1 MNARTIKLLQ
11 GSLSLACAAA
21 LTFSLRAGNDYYVD
35 ANFGDDS
42 WDGSTATIP
51 TDEQRLLGTVSG
63 PRKTLAGAMAITG
76 LKSGDTVHA
85 APGVYNE
92 GGMKNSCGSNRV
104 IVVNGVLL
112 VADQGASVTTI
123 EGKISTAEGNVNGCA
138 ADSMRAVY
146 LTGSA
151 VLKGF
156 TVTKG
161 RPSFLSPS
169 GNDGMGGGIY
179 GGGTEKGLAVECVF
193 VDNVAMERGNAA
205 YNATLL
211 RCYLGADPA
220 GPYSCYAGVNLIDCV
235 HDVSKQVYSSCNA
248 YNTTFIQ
255 GTYRGGNVYNSA
267 FLSGHGSNDTAFY
280 NTISTASQ
288 SNAKDKDG
296 KCRFGVSKEDLG
308 YNAATYRPNPGSL
321 AVNAG
326 NNSYYALATNSWTG
340 TKAWWQSFV
349 GEDYAGGERIRGAAI
364 DVGAGESDPGAR
376 ALTITDSQT
385 ALTVT
390 GAEKGSTFLYEG
402 QTNTFTLARDYSTAK
417 LLSGIRVNGEFFSF
431 TGENADKTY
440 TYTYGYG
447 DPVANFVV
455 EAVYAEHN
463 DWYVNAN
470 TDPENGPVGDDTN
483 SGYTKYSPKRTLA
496 GAMSNALLAAGDVVH
511 AAPGVYNE
519 GTMAASQTSTFTN
532 RVIIKAG
539 VGLVSDGGKEV
550 TAIEGFIP
558 EESKWGTT
566 DPVSGVVM
574 GDNAYVKGFTIR
586 NAMASMTQGEGAVYG
601 NPGGGVYRGTAIDC
615 VISNCF
621 AVRGGGAAEANLI
634 RCKLVDNM
642 HFKAGTL
649 NPAGGIANV
658 TGADFYWCYQIRDS
672 YVGGAATACSK
683 AINSRFG
690 TLNHN
695 SGKCLLYN
703 CYVNQDNGNL
713 VLTNSIVAGALNG
726 RSTLGAGSLTGIRL
740 KFDADGRPDISD
752 PTTAEYAI
760 DKGNRDYYVYP
771 SAFAHEEGRDFAGG
785 QRIYNGRI
793 DIGCGEYDARGD
805 FGKALGAK
813 KSALA
818 IDVATPDVTTNAL
831 GRIALPDGAGLKLA
845 LTLPLA
851 GPVTIAL
858 DKTAGV
864 TVTLDGA
871 EIAPGSGGFVF
882 AGSPGE
888 HIVTISYS
896 GEGSA
901 AITRISLPS
910 RGTVMILR

>member
-1 MNARTIKLLQ
+1 MNARAIKFLQ

-92 GGMKNSCGSNRV
+92 GGMENSCGSNRV
-104 IVVNGVLL
+104 IVANGVLL

-138 ADSMRAVY
+138 ADSMRAVCM
-146 LTGSA
+146 GSGA

-161 RPSFLSPS
+161 RSNPDKSESRPDN
-169 GNDGMGGGIY
+169 GDAGGIY
-179 GGGTEKGLAVECVF
+179 QGLAVECVF
-193 VDNVAMERGNAA
+193 SNNVAYYRGNVSYDAS
-205 YNATLL
+205 LL
-211 RCYLGADPA
+211 RCYIGDDPA
-220 GPYSCYAGVNLIDCV
+220 GYYSCYASSRLIDCV
-235 HDVSKQVYSSCNA
+235 HDSSKYCYSYVKA
-248 YNTTFIQ
+248 YNTTFVR
-255 GTYRGGNVYNSA
+255 GYMHGAGASAYNCLFLERGGNGAYN
-267 FLSGHGSNDTAFY
+267 NC
-280 NTISTASQ
+280 ISTFAIGSGTDPDGT
-288 SNAKDKDG
+288 SLFSVDKSELAYDT
-296 KCRFGVSKEDLG
+296 RTFRLL
-308 YNAATYRPNPGSL
+308 PGSI
-321 AVNAG
+321 AIDAGKDAYYVNAVDP
-326 NNSYYALATNSWTG
+326 WTG
-340 TKAWWQSFV
+340 VKEWWRTFV
-349 GEDYAGGERIRGAAI
+349 GKDYAGGERIRGAAI
-364 DVGAGESDPGAR
+364 DVGAGEFDPDAR
-376 ALTITDSQT
+376 RLTITDSQT
-385 ALTVT
+385 ALVVT

-431 TGENADKTY
+431 TGENSDKTY

-496 GAMSNALLAAGDVVH
+496 GAMSNALLTAGDVVH

-574 GDNAYVKGFTIR
+574 GNNAYVKGFTIR
-586 NAMASMTQGEGAVYG
+586 NAMASMKQVNDYILDYS
-601 NPGGGVYRGTAIDC
+601 GGGVKGGTAIDC
-615 VISNCF
+615 VISNCY
-621 AVRGGGAAEANLI
+621 AVRGGGAAEAKLI
-634 RCKLVDNM
+634 RCRLVDNM
-642 HFKAGTL
+642 HFASGTL
-649 NPAGGIANV
+649 NSAGGKANV
-658 TGADFYWCYQIRDS
+658 TGANFYWCYEVCDS
-672 YVGGAATACSK
+672 YIGGAATACSK
-683 AINSRFG
+683 AINSHFG

-726 RSTLGAGSLTGIRL
+726 KSTLGAGSVTGIRL
-740 KFDADGRPDISD
+740 KFDADGRPDATD

-771 SAFAHEEGRDFAGG
+771 SAFAHEAGRDFAGG

>member
-1 MNARTIKLLQ
+1 MNARTIKFLQ
-11 GSLSLACAAA
+11 GSLSLACAVA

-76 LKSGDTVHA
+76 LAAGDTVHA

-104 IVVNGVLL
+104 IVANGVLL

-146 LTGSA
+146 MENGA

-161 RPSFLSPS
+161 RSNPDKS
-169 GNDGMGGGIY
+169 GSRPDNGDAGGIY
-179 GGGTEKGLAVECVF
+179 QGLAVECVF
-193 VDNVAMERGNAA
+193 SNNVAYYRGNVSYDAS
-205 YNATLL
+205 LL
-211 RCYLGADPA
+211 RCYIGDDPA
-220 GPYSCYAGVNLIDCV
+220 GYYSCYASSRLIDCV
-235 HDVSKQVYSSCNA
+235 HNSSKYCYSYVKA
-248 YNTTFIQ
+248 YNTTFVRGYIH
-255 GTYRGGNVYNSA
+255 GAGASAYNCLFLERGGNGAYN
-267 FLSGHGSNDTAFY
+267 NC
-280 NTISTASQ
+280 ISTFAIESGTDPDGT
-288 SNAKDKDG
+288 SLFSVDKSELAYDT
-296 KCRFGVSKEDLG
+296 RTFRLL
-308 YNAATYRPNPGSL
+308 PGSI
-321 AVNAG
+321 AIDAG
-326 NNSYYALATNSWTG
+326 NDAHYAKATNDWIGVKQRWRT
-340 TKAWWQSFV
+340 FV
-349 GEDYAGGERIRGAAI
+349 GKDYAGGERMRGAAI
-364 DVGAGESDPGAR
+364 DVGAGESDPDAR
-376 ALTITDSQT
+376 RLTITDSQT
-385 ALTVT
+385 ALVVT

-402 QTNTFTLARDYSTAK
+402 QTNTFTLARDYSSVK
-417 LLSGIRVNGEFFSF
+417 LLTGVMVNGEFFSF
-431 TGENADKTY
+431 TGENSDKTY
-440 TYTYGYG
+440 TYIYGYG
-447 DPVANFVV
+447 DPVEHFAV
-455 EAVYAEHN
+455 EAVYAENN

-470 TDPENGPVGDDTN
+470 TDPAKGPVGDDAN

-496 GAMSNALLAAGDVVH
+496 GVMSNALLAAGDVVH

-586 NAMASMTQGEGAVYG
+586 NAMASMKQTEGYIYDYS
-601 NPGGGVYRGTAIDC
+601 GGGVKGGTAIDC
-615 VISNCF
+615 VISNCY
-621 AVRGGGAAEANLI
+621 AVRGGGAAEAKLI
-634 RCKLVDNM
+634 RCRLVDNM
-642 HFKAGTL
+642 HFKASVP
-649 NPAGGIANV
+649 NSVGGLSNV
-658 TGADFYWCYQIRDS
+658 TGADFYWCYEVCDS
-672 YVGGAATACSK
+672 YVSGSATACSK
-683 AINSRFG
+683 AVNSRFG

-726 RSTLGAGSLTGIRL
+726 KSTLGAGSLTGIRL
-740 KFDADGRPDISD
+740 KFDSNGRPDATD
-752 PTTAEYAI
+752 PTTVEYAI

-771 SAFAHEEGRDFAGG
+771 SAFAHEAGTDFAGG
-785 QRIYNGRI
+785 QRIYNGQI
-793 DIGCGEYDARGD
+793 DIGCGEYDWRGD
-805 FGKALGAK
+805 FERAVCGKENK
-813 KSALA
+813 RLA
-818 IDVATPDVTTNAL
+818 VDEATANVTTNAL
-831 GRIALPDGAGLKLA
+831 GEVTVPVGDSVRLA
-845 LTLPLA
+845 LTLPYRQSVLLA
-851 GPVTIAL
+851 LGGT
-858 DKTAGV
+858 DGV
-864 TVTLDGA
+864 SVTLDGA
-871 EIAPGSGGFVF
+871 AVAPENGKYIFFVP
-882 AGSPGE
+882 AGE
-888 HIVTISYS
+888 HTVLIRNEGAERTAIEKFALS
-896 GEGSA
+896 G
-901 AITRISLPS
+901 

>member
-42 WDGSTATIP
+42 WDGSTAALP
-51 TDEQRLLGTVSG
+51 SVEQQRLETVPG
-63 PRKTLAGAMAITG
+63 PRKTLAGAMAIEG
-76 LKSGDTVHA
+76 LTSGDTVHA

-92 GGMKNSCGSNRV
+92 GGMENATGSNRV
-104 IVVNGVLL
+104 VVAAGVLL
-112 VADQGASVTTI
+112 VADQGAAVTTI

-138 ADSMRAVY
+138 ADSMRAVCM
-146 LTGSA
+146 GSGA

-161 RPSFLSPS
+161 RSNPDKS
-169 GNDGMGGGIY
+169 GSRPDNGDAGGIY
-179 GGGTEKGLAVECVF
+179 QGLAVECVF
-193 VDNVAMERGNAA
+193 SNNVAYYRGNVSYDAS
-205 YNATLL
+205 LL
-211 RCYLGADPA
+211 RCYIGDDPA
-220 GPYSCYAGVNLIDCV
+220 GYYSCYASSRLIDCV
-235 HDVSKQVYSSCNA
+235 HDSSKYCYSWCSG
-248 YNTTFIQ
+248 YNTTFVR
-255 GTYRGGNVYNSA
+255 GYLHGSSPAYNCLFLDKGGNGAYHNC
-267 FLSGHGSNDTAFY
+267 
-280 NTISTASQ
+280 ISTFAIGSGTDPENT
-288 SNAKDKDG
+288 SLFSVDKAKLPYDAQTF
-296 KCRFGVSKEDLG
+296 RQL
-308 YNAATYRPNPGSL
+308 PGSI
-321 AVNAG
+321 AVDAG
-326 NNSYYALATNSWTG
+326 NDAYYAKATNDWTG
-340 TKAWWQSFV
+340 TKAWWRSFV
-349 GEDYAGGERIRGAAI
+349 GKDYAGGERIRGAAI
-364 DVGAGESDPGAR
+364 DVGAGESDPDAR
-376 ALTITDSQT
+376 RLTITDPQT
-385 ALTVT
+385 ALVVT

-402 QTNTFTLARDYSTAK
+402 RTNTFTLARDYSTAK

-539 VGLVSDGGKEV
+539 VGLVADGGKEV
-550 TAIEGFIP
+550 TVIEGFIP

-566 DPVSGVVM
+566 DPISGVVM

-726 RSTLGAGSLTGIRL
+726 KSTLGAGSLTGIRL
-740 KFDADGRPDISD
+740 KFDNNGRPDATD

-771 SAFAHEEGRDFAGG
+771 SAFAHEAGRDFAGG

-793 DIGCGEYDARGD
+793 DIGCGEYDWRGD

>member
-1 MNARTIKLLQ
+1 MNARTIKFLQ

-42 WDGSTATIP
+42 WDGSTAAIP
-51 TDEQRLLGTVSG
+51 SEEQRLLETVPG
-63 PRKTLAGAMAITG
+63 PRKTLAGAMAIEG
-76 LKSGDTVHA
+76 LTSGDTVHA

-92 GGMKNSCGSNRV
+92 GGMENAAGSNRV
-104 IVVNGVLL
+104 IVAAGVLL

-138 ADSMRAVY
+138 ADSMRAVCM
-146 LTGSA
+146 GSGA

-161 RPSFLSPS
+161 RSNPDKS
-169 GNDGMGGGIY
+169 GSRPDNGDAGGIY
-179 GGGTEKGLAVECVF
+179 QGLAVECVF
-193 VDNVAMERGNAA
+193 SNNVAYYRGNASYDA
-205 YNATLL
+205 SLL
-211 RCYLGADPA
+211 RCYIGDDPA
-220 GPYSCYAGVNLIDCV
+220 GYYSCYASSRLIDCV
-235 HDVSKQVYSSCNA
+235 HDSSKYCYSYVKA
-248 YNTTFIQ
+248 YNTTFVR
-255 GTYRGGNVYNSA
+255 GYMHGAGASAYNCLFLERGGNGAYN
-267 FLSGHGSNDTAFY
+267 NC
-280 NTISTASQ
+280 ISTFAIGSGTDPDGT
-288 SNAKDKDG
+288 SLFSVDKSELAYDT
-296 KCRFGVSKEDLG
+296 RTFRLL
-308 YNAATYRPNPGSL
+308 PGSI
-321 AVNAG
+321 AIDAG
-326 NNSYYALATNSWTG
+326 NDAHYAKATNDWIGVKQRWRT
-340 TKAWWQSFV
+340 FV
-349 GEDYAGGERIRGAAI
+349 GKDYAGGERMRGAAI
-364 DVGAGESDPGAR
+364 DVGAGESDPDAR
-376 ALTITDSQT
+376 RLTITDSQT
-385 ALTVT
+385 ALVVT

-402 QTNTFTLARDYSTAK
+402 QTNTFTLARDYSSVK
-417 LLSGIRVNGEFFSF
+417 LLTGVMVNGEFFSF
-431 TGENADKTY
+431 TGENSDKTY
-440 TYTYGYG
+440 TYIYGYG
-447 DPVANFVV
+447 DPVEHFTV
-455 EAVYAEHN
+455 EAVYAENN

-470 TDPENGPVGDDTN
+470 TDPAKGPVGDDAN

-496 GAMSNALLAAGDVVH
+496 GVMSNALLAAGDVVH

-586 NAMASMTQGEGAVYG
+586 NAMASMKQTEGYIYDYS
-601 NPGGGVYRGTAIDC
+601 GGGVKGGTAIDC
-615 VISNCF
+615 VISNCY
-621 AVRGGGAAEANLI
+621 AVRGGGAAEAKLI
-634 RCKLVDNM
+634 RCRLVDNM
-642 HFKAGTL
+642 HFKASVP
-649 NPAGGIANV
+649 NSVGGLSNV
-658 TGADFYWCYQIRDS
+658 TGADFYWCYEVCDS
-672 YVGGAATACSK
+672 YVSGSATACSK
-683 AINSRFG
+683 AVNSRFG

-703 CYVNQDNGNL
+703 CYVSQDNGNL

-726 RSTLGAGSLTGIRL
+726 KSTLGAGSLTGIRL
-740 KFDADGRPDISD
+740 KFDSNGRPDATD
-752 PTTAEYAI
+752 PTTAQYAI
-760 DKGNRDYYVYP
+760 DKGNRDYYVYS
-771 SAFAHEEGRDFAGG
+771 SAFAHEAGRDFAGG
-785 QRIYNGRI
+785 QRIYNGQI